1 MGVTI
6 GHHIY
11 SLSAHST
18 IIPDLAVLYSLVV
31 AFVPRRLFYLLDIG
45 HFGRVLIYGVGDVDK
60 IPTGF
65 HWLSYEAGMESSAS
79 LAALPNIAVN
89 YKERDSRFSTC

>member
-6 GHHIY
+6 ELHVY
-11 SLSAHST
+11 SLTAHST
-18 IIPDLAVLYSLVV
+18 MIPDLVVLFGLVI

-79 LAALPNIAVN
+79 LA
-89 YKERDSRFSTC
+89 S